1 MLGQIIGHI
10 KCALTPFGVPQ
21 GYIAKNK
28 LYMLFYTPLELITTA
43 TIAEVTDRSK
53 N

>member
-10 KCALTPFGVPQ
+10 KCALTPIGVPQ

-28 LYMLFYTPLELITTA
+28 LWVYAFLHA
-43 TIAEVTDRSK
+43 SRTDYNCYYCRGHW
-53 N
+53 